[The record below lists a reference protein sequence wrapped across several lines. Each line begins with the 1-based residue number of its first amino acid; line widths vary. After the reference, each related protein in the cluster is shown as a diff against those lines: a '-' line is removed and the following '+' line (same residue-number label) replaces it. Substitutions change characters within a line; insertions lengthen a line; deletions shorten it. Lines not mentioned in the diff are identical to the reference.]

1 MVSLIEPFY
10 DLTKRASGRNWRRD
24 RWHDLPMPAD
34 VVEFEHPDRR
44 VGRFSVGSNRSV
56 SSWADEIG
64 VPARGLSIT
73 VAAAGAPR

>member
-1 MVSLIEPFY
+1 
-10 DLTKRASGRNWRRD
+10 
-24 RWHDLPMPAD
+24 MPAD